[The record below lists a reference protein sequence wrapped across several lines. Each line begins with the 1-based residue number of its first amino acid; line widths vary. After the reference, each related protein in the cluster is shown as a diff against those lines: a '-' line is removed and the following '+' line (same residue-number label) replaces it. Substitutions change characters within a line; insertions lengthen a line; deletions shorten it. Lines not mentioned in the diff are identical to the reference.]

1 MLRGHRRGEKEV
13 LVLNALYVSLAAVGG
28 LLLLL
33 GMLGGLVKERTP
45 VSEPLIALLAGV
57 VIGPAALG
65 LLDLA
70 DLGDQA
76 LILEEAALI
85 TLGVALVGVAL
96 RLPVGYSR
104 RNRRLLFVLL
114 GIVMPLM
121 WIVGGLLAYLI
132 VGVPFWVAVLI
143 GAIITPTDP
152 VVASSIVA
160 GGVAERNLPARL
172 RHAISS
178 ESGFNDGLA
187 LPFVVLPVLVLT
199 EPPGKVLGH
208 WLTHTVLLEIVAG
221 AALAALMGYAAG
233 KTLRWAERKETMERT
248 SLLTI
253 SLALSLTVL
262 GVTELFHLNGVLA
275 AFVAGIVFNFAGS
288 SDAKESQEDIQE
300 AISRF
305 FDLPIF
311 VLLGM
316 ALPWQGWLDLGWK
329 GPLLV
334 VGVLLLRRLPAVLAL
349 RPLLGPLRGRARDM
363 LSLGWFGPIGAAALY
378 YAAFSFRETGIEE
391 AWVVGS
397 LIICASVL
405 VHGVSATPLTK
416 LYGRLPRKV

>member
-1 MLRGHRRGEKEV
+1 LNV
-13 LVLNALYVSLAAVGG
+13 LYLSLAAVGG

-33 GMLGGLVKERTP
+33 GLLGGLLKERTP

-57 VIGPAALG
+57 LIGPAALG
-65 LLDLA
+65 LLNLA
-70 DLGDQA
+70 DLGDQT
-76 LILEEAALI
+76 LILEEAALV

-104 RNRRLLFVLL
+104 RNWRLLLVLL

-121 WIVGGLLAYLI
+121 WVAGGLLVYLI

-143 GAIITPTDP
+143 GAIVTPTDP

-160 GGVAERNLPARL
+160 GGVAERNLPASL

-199 EPPGKVLGH
+199 EPPGEVLGH

-221 AALAALMGYAAG
+221 TALAALMGYLAG
-233 KTLRWAERKETMERT
+233 KTLRWAEKKETMERS

-262 GVTELFHLNGVLA
+262 GVTELLHLNGVLA

-316 ALPWQGWLDLGWK
+316 ALPWEGWLGLGWR

-334 VGVLLLRRLPAVLAL
+334 VAVLLLRRLPTVLAL
-349 RPLLGPLRGRARDM
+349 RPLLGPLRRQAKDV
-363 LSLGWFGPIGAAALY
+363 LFLGWFGPIGAAALY

-416 LYGRLPRKV
+416 LYGRLPGD

>member
-1 MLRGHRRGEKEV
+1 MNE
-13 LVLNALYVSLAAVGG
+13 LYVSLAAVGG
-28 LLLLL
+28 LLLVL
-33 GMLGGLVKERTP
+33 GMLGGLLKERTP

-57 VIGPAALG
+57 LIGPAVFG

-70 DLGDQA
+70 NLGDETA
-76 LILEEAALI
+76 ILEEAALV

-96 RLPVGYSR
+96 RLPVGYTSR
-104 RNRRLLFVLL
+104 NWRLLVVLL

-121 WIVGGLLAYLI
+121 WITSGLMVYLI
-132 VGVPFWVAVLI
+132 LGLPFWVSVLI

-152 VVASSIVA
+152 VVASSIVS
-160 GGVAERNLPARL
+160 GGVAERNLPAPL
-172 RHAISS
+172 RCAISA

-199 EPPGKVLGH
+199 RPSGEVLGH

-221 AALAALMGYAAG
+221 AALAAVIGYAAG
-233 KTLRWAERKETMERT
+233 KTLRWAERKGTMERT
-248 SLLTI
+248 SLLTV

-262 GVTELFHLNGVLA
+262 GVTELLHLNGVLA

-288 SDAKESQEDIQE
+288 SDAKESQEEIQE

-316 ALPWQGWLDLGWK
+316 ALPWGEWLDLGWA
-329 GPLLV
+329 GLLLV
-334 VGVLLLRRLPAVLAL
+334 AAVLLFRRLPAVLAL
-349 RPLLGPLRGRARDM
+349 RSLLGPVRSKGKDVLF
-363 LSLGWFGPIGAAALY
+363 LGWFGPVGAAALY
-378 YAAFSFRETGIEE
+378 YAAFSLRETGIE
-391 AWVVGS
+391 AVWTVGS
-397 LIICASVL
+397 LVICASVL
-405 VHGVSATPLTK
+405 VHGVTATPLTM
-416 LYGRLPRKV
+416 LYGRLP

>member
-1 MLRGHRRGEKEV
+1 
-13 LVLNALYVSLAAVGG
+13 LNVLYVSLAAVGG

-33 GMLGGLVKERTP
+33 GLLGGLLKERTP
-45 VSEPLIALLAGV
+45 VSEPLIALIAGV
-57 VIGPAALG
+57 LIGPAALG
-65 LLDLA
+65 LLNLA
-70 DLGDQA
+70 DLGNQT
-76 LILEEAALI
+76 LILEEAALV

-96 RLPVGYSR
+96 RLPIGYSSS
-104 RNRRLLFVLL
+104 NWRLLFVLL

-132 VGVPFWVAVLI
+132 LGVPFWVAVLI
-143 GAIITPTDP
+143 GAIVTPTDP

-199 EPPGKVLGH
+199 EPPGEVLGH
-208 WLTHTVLLEIVAG
+208 WLTHTILLEIVGG
-221 AALAALMGYAAG
+221 AALASLMGYLAG

-253 SLALSLTVL
+253 SLALSLSVL
-262 GVTELFHLNGVLA
+262 GVTELLHLNGVLA

-288 SDAKESQEDIQE
+288 SDAKESQEEIQE

-316 ALPWQGWLDLGWK
+316 ALPWQGWLDLGWR

-334 VGVLLLRRLPAVLAL
+334 VAVLVLRRLPTVLAL
-349 RPLLGPLRGRARDM
+349 RPLLGPLRGRARDV
-363 LSLGWFGPIGAAALY
+363 LFLGWFGPIGAAALY
-378 YAAFSFRETGIEE
+378 YATFSLRETGIEE

-397 LIICASVL
+397 LIICASV
-405 VHGVSATPLTK
+405 VIHGVSATPLTK
-416 LYGRLPRKV
+416 LYGRLPGD

>member
-1 MLRGHRRGEKEV
+1 M
-13 LVLNALYVSLAAVGG
+13 NALYVSLAAIGG

-33 GMLGGLVKERTP
+33 GMLGGLLKERTP
-45 VSEPLIALLAGV
+45 VSEPLIALIAGV
-57 VIGPAALG
+57 LIGPSALG

-70 DLGDQA
+70 DLGNQA
-76 LILEEAALI
+76 LILEEAALV

-96 RLPVGYSR
+96 RLPVGYASS
-104 RNRRLLFVLL
+104 NWRLLVVLL
-114 GIVMPLM
+114 GILMPLM
-121 WIVGGLLAYLI
+121 WIVSGLLVYLI
-132 VGVPFWVAVLI
+132 VGLHFGVAVLI

-160 GGVAERNLPARL
+160 GGVAERNLPSPL
-172 RHAISS
+172 RCAISA

-199 EPPGKVLGH
+199 EPPREVLGH
-208 WLTHTVLLEIVAG
+208 WLTHTVLVEIVGG
-221 AALAALMGYAAG
+221 AVVAALMGYAAG

-248 SLLTI
+248 SLLTV

-262 GVTELFHLNGVLA
+262 GVTELLHLNGVLA

-316 ALPWQGWLDLGWK
+316 ALPWEEWLELGWS
-329 GPLLV
+329 GLLLV
-334 VGVLLLRRLPAVLAL
+334 AAVLLLRRLPAVLAL
-349 RPLLGPLRGRARDM
+349 RPLLGPLRGKTKDV
-363 LSLGWFGPIGAAALY
+363 LFLGWFGPVGAAALY
-378 YAAFSFRETGIEE
+378 YAAFSFRETSIEVV
-391 AWVVGS
+391 WTVGS
-397 LIICASVL
+397 LVICASLL

-416 LYGRLPRKV
+416 LYGRLPED

>member
-1 MLRGHRRGEKEV
+1 MEAQRGG
-13 LVLNALYVSLAAVGG
+13 LLNALYVSLAAIGG

-33 GMLGGLVKERTP
+33 GMLGGLLKERTP
-45 VSEPLIALLAGV
+45 VSEPLIALIAGV
-57 VIGPAALG
+57 LIGPAALG

-70 DLGDQA
+70 NLGDQT
-76 LILEEAALI
+76 LILEEAALV

-96 RLPVGYSR
+96 RLPIGYSSQ
-104 RNRRLLFVLL
+104 NWRLLFVLL
-114 GIVMPLM
+114 GLVMPLM
-121 WIVGGLLAYLI
+121 WIAGGLLAYLI
-132 VGVPFWVAVLI
+132 LGVPFWVAVLI
-143 GAIITPTDP
+143 GAIVTPTDP

-199 EPPGKVLGH
+199 EPRGEVLGH
-208 WLTHTVLLEIVAG
+208 WLTHTILLEIGAG
-221 AALAALMGYAAG
+221 AALAALIGYLAG
-233 KTLRWAERKETMERT
+233 KTLRWAERKETMEHS

-262 GVTELFHLNGVLA
+262 GVTELLHLNGVLA

-288 SDAKESQEDIQE
+288 SDAKESQEEIQE

-316 ALPWQGWLDLGWK
+316 ALPWQGWLELGWR

-334 VGVLLLRRLPAVLAL
+334 VAVLVLRRLPAVLAL
-349 RPLLGPLRGRARDM
+349 RPLLGPLRGRAKDV
-363 LSLGWFGPIGAAALY
+363 LFLGWFGPIGAAALY
-378 YAAFSFRETGIEE
+378 YAAFSLRETGVEE

-416 LYGRLPRKV
+416 FYGRLPED

>member
-1 MLRGHRRGEKEV
+1 M
-13 LVLNALYVSLAAVGG
+13 LYVSLAAVGG

-33 GMLGGLVKERTP
+33 GMLGGLLKERTP

-57 VIGPAALG
+57 LIGPAVFG

-70 DLGDQA
+70 KLGNEMV
-76 LILEEAALI
+76 ILEEAALV

-96 RLPVGYSR
+96 RLPVGYASS
-104 RNRRLLFVLL
+104 NWRLLVVLL
-114 GIVMPLM
+114 GILMPLM
-121 WIVGGLLAYLI
+121 WVVSGLLVYL
-132 VGVPFWVAVLI
+132 VLGLPFWVAVLI
-143 GAIITPTDP
+143 GAIVTPTDP

-160 GGVAERNLPARL
+160 GGVAERNLPAPL

-199 EPPGKVLGH
+199 EPPGEVLGH
-208 WLTHTVLLEIVAG
+208 WLTHTVLLEILGG
-221 AALAALMGYAAG
+221 AAVATLMGYLAG

-262 GVTELFHLNGVLA
+262 GVTELLHLNGVLA

-288 SDAKESQEDIQE
+288 SDAKESQEEIQE

-311 VLLGM
+311 VLLGYG
-316 ALPWQGWLDLGWK
+316 AA
-329 GPLLV
+329 
-334 VGVLLLRRLPAVLAL
+334 VGGLAEARLEGLA
-349 RPLLGPLRGRARDM
+349 PSRGRAAAQATA
-363 LSLGWFGPIGAAALY
+363 SGAGPEAAARDAPRASEGRAFPRMVRPDRGRSALLRGLLTQRDRHRGSMGGRQPRHVRSCVGPRRER
-378 YAAFSFRETGIEE
+378 YASYQALRE
-391 AWVVGS
+391 VVSRLKGG
-397 LIICASVL
+397 VL
-405 VHGVSATPLTK
+405 SEVG
-416 LYGRLPRKV
+416 

>member
-1 MLRGHRRGEKEV
+1 
-13 LVLNALYVSLAAVGG
+13 LNELYVSLAAVGG

-33 GMLGGLVKERTP
+33 GVLGGLLKERTP

-57 VIGPAALG
+57 LIGPAVLG

-70 DLGDQA
+70 ELGNET
-76 LILEEAALI
+76 LILEEAALV
-85 TLGVALVGVAL
+85 TLGIALVGVAL
-96 RLPVGYSR
+96 RLPVGYASG
-104 RNRRLLFVLL
+104 NWRLLVVLL
-114 GIVMPLM
+114 GVLMPLM
-121 WIVGGLLAYLI
+121 WIVSGFLVYLI
-132 VGVPFWVAVLI
+132 LGLPFWVSVLI

-160 GGVAERNLPARL
+160 GGVAERNLPSSL
-172 RHAISS
+172 RCAISA

-199 EPPGKVLGH
+199 EPPGEVLGH
-208 WLTHTVLLEIVAG
+208 WLTHTILLEIVAG

-233 KTLRWAERKETMERT
+233 KILRWAERKETMERT
-248 SLLTI
+248 SLLTV

-262 GVTELFHLNGVLA
+262 GVTELLHLNGVLA

-288 SDAKESQEDIQE
+288 SDAKESQEEIQE

-311 VLLGM
+311 VVLGM
-316 ALPWQGWLDLGWK
+316 ALPWEGWLELGW
-329 GPLLV
+329 GGLLLV
-334 VGVLLLRRLPAVLAL
+334 AAVLLLRRLPAVLAL
-349 RPLLGPLRGRARDM
+349 RPLLGPLRSGDKDV
-363 LSLGWFGPIGAAALY
+363 LFLGWFGPIGAAALY
-378 YAAFSFRETGIEE
+378 YAAFSHRETGIEA
-391 AWVVGS
+391 AWTVGS
-397 LIICASVL
+397 LVICASVI

-416 LYGRLPRKV
+416 LYGSLPKNA

>member
-1 MLRGHRRGEKEV
+1 MNV
-13 LVLNALYVSLAAVGG
+13 LYVSLAAVGG

-33 GMLGGLVKERTP
+33 GLLGGLLKERTP
-45 VSEPLIALLAGV
+45 VSEPLIALIAGV
-57 VIGPAALG
+57 LIGPAVLG

-70 DLGDQA
+70 ALGNQM

-96 RLPVGYSR
+96 RLPIGYSSS
-104 RNRRLLFVLL
+104 NWRLLFVLL

-121 WIVGGLLAYLI
+121 WIMGGLLAYLI

-143 GAIITPTDP
+143 GAIVTPTDP

-199 EPPGKVLGH
+199 EPPGEVLGH
-208 WLTHTVLLEIVAG
+208 WLTHTILLEIVGG
-221 AALAALMGYAAG
+221 AALASLMGYLAG

-253 SLALSLTVL
+253 SLALSLSVL
-262 GVTELFHLNGVLA
+262 GVTELLHLNGVLA

-288 SDAKESQEDIQE
+288 SDAKESQEEIQE

-316 ALPWQGWLDLGWK
+316 ALPWQGWLDLGWR

-334 VGVLLLRRLPAVLAL
+334 VAVLVLRRLPTVLAL
-349 RPLLGPLRGRARDM
+349 RPLLGPLRGRAKDV
-363 LSLGWFGPIGAAALY
+363 LFLGWFGPIGAAALY
-378 YAAFSFRETGIEE
+378 YAAFSLRETGIEE

-416 LYGRLPRKV
+416 LYGRLPAD

>member
-1 MLRGHRRGEKEV
+1 MSE
-13 LVLNALYVSLAAVGG
+13 LYVSLAAVGG
-28 LLLLL
+28 LLLIL
-33 GMLGGLVKERTP
+33 GMLGGLLKERTF

-57 VIGPAALG
+57 LLGPAVFG

-70 DLGDQA
+70 DLGNQTV
-76 LILEEAALI
+76 ILEEAALV

-96 RLPVGYSR
+96 RLPVGYTSS
-104 RNRRLLFVLL
+104 NWRLLVVLL

-121 WIVGGLLAYLI
+121 WLASGLLVYLI
-132 VGVPFWVAVLI
+132 LGLPFWVSVLI
-143 GAIITPTDP
+143 GAIVTPTDP

-160 GGVAERNLPARL
+160 GGVAERNLPASL
-172 RHAISS
+172 RHAISA

-199 EPPGKVLGH
+199 EPPGEALSH
-208 WLTHTVLLEIVAG
+208 WLTHTVLLEIAAG
-221 AALAALMGYAAG
+221 AVLAAVMGYLAG

-262 GVTELFHLNGVLA
+262 GVTELLHLNGVLA

-288 SDAKESQEDIQE
+288 SDAKESQEEIQE

-316 ALPWQGWLDLGWK
+316 AIPWEGWIGLGWS
-329 GPLLV
+329 GLLLGV
-334 VGVLLLRRLPAVLAL
+334 AVLLLRRLPAVLTL
-349 RPLLGPLRGRARDM
+349 RPLLGPLRKGYDV
-363 LSLGWFGPIGAAALY
+363 LFLGWFGPVGAAALY
-378 YAAFSFRETGIEE
+378 YAAFSLRETGIEE
-391 AWVVGS
+391 VWVVGS
-397 LIICASVL
+397 LIICASVM
-405 VHGVSATPLTK
+405 VHGVTATPLTK
-416 LYGRLPRKV
+416 LYGRYQ

>member
-1 MLRGHRRGEKEV
+1 
-13 LVLNALYVSLAAVGG
+13 LNVLYVSLAAVGG

-33 GMLGGLVKERTP
+33 GMLGGLLKERTP
-45 VSEPLIALLAGV
+45 VSEPLIALIAGV
-57 VIGPAALG
+57 LIGPGALG

-70 DLGDQA
+70 DLGNQT
-76 LILEEAALI
+76 LILEEAALV

-96 RLPVGYSR
+96 RLPIGYSSS
-104 RNRRLLFVLL
+104 NWRLLFVLL

-132 VGVPFWVAVLI
+132 LGVPFWVAVLI
-143 GAIITPTDP
+143 GAIVTPTDP

-199 EPPGKVLGH
+199 EPPGEVLGH
-208 WLTHTVLLEIVAG
+208 WLTHTILLEIVGG
-221 AALAALMGYAAG
+221 AALASLMGYLAG

-253 SLALSLTVL
+253 SLALSLSVL
-262 GVTELFHLNGVLA
+262 GVTELLHLNGVLA

-288 SDAKESQEDIQE
+288 SDAKESQEEIQE

-316 ALPWQGWLDLGWK
+316 ALPWQGWLDLGWR

-334 VGVLLLRRLPAVLAL
+334 VAVLVLRRLPTVLAL
-349 RPLLGPLRGRARDM
+349 RPLLGPLRGRARDV
-363 LSLGWFGPIGAAALY
+363 LFLGWFGPIGAAALY
-378 YAAFSFRETGIEE
+378 YATFSLRETGIEE

-397 LIICASVL
+397 LIICASV
-405 VHGVSATPLTK
+405 VIHGVSATLLTK
-416 LYGRLPRKV
+416 LYGRLPGD

>member
-1 MLRGHRRGEKEV
+1 MNV
-13 LVLNALYVSLAAVGG
+13 LYVSLAAVGG

-33 GMLGGLVKERTP
+33 GLLGGLLKERTP
-45 VSEPLIALLAGV
+45 VSEPLIALIAGV
-57 VIGPAALG
+57 LIGPAALG

-70 DLGDQA
+70 DLGSQT
-76 LILEEAALI
+76 LILEEAALL

-96 RLPVGYSR
+96 RLPIGYSSS
-104 RNRRLLFVLL
+104 NWRLLFVLL

-132 VGVPFWVAVLI
+132 LGVPFWVAVMI
-143 GAIITPTDP
+143 GAIVTPTDP

-199 EPPGKVLGH
+199 EPPGEVLGH
-208 WLTHTVLLEIVAG
+208 WLTHTVLLEIVGG
-221 AALAALMGYAAG
+221 AALASLMGYLAG

-262 GVTELFHLNGVLA
+262 GVTELLHLNGVLA

-288 SDAKESQEDIQE
+288 SDAKESQEEIQE

-311 VLLGM
+311 VLLGL
-316 ALPWQGWLDLGWK
+316 ALPWQGWLDLGWR

-334 VGVLLLRRLPAVLAL
+334 VAVLLLRRLPTVLAL
-349 RPLLGPLRGRARDM
+349 RPLLGPLRGRARDV
-363 LSLGWFGPIGAAALY
+363 LFLGWFGPIGAAALY

-397 LIICASVL
+397 LIICASVF

-416 LYGRLPRKV
+416 LYGRLPED

>member
-1 MLRGHRRGEKEV
+1 
-13 LVLNALYVSLAAVGG
+13 LNVLYVSLAAVGG

-33 GMLGGLVKERTP
+33 GLLGGLLKERTP
-45 VSEPLIALLAGV
+45 VSEPLIALIAGV
-57 VIGPAALG
+57 LIGPAVLG

-70 DLGDQA
+70 ALGNQT

-96 RLPVGYSR
+96 RLPIGYSSS
-104 RNRRLLFVLL
+104 NWRLLFVLL

-132 VGVPFWVAVLI
+132 LGVPLWVAVLI
-143 GAIITPTDP
+143 GAIVTPTDP

-199 EPPGKVLGH
+199 EPPGEVLGH
-208 WLTHTVLLEIVAG
+208 WLTHTILLEIVGG
-221 AALAALMGYAAG
+221 AALASLMGYLAG

-253 SLALSLTVL
+253 SLALSLSVL
-262 GVTELFHLNGVLA
+262 GVTELLHLNGVLA

-288 SDAKESQEDIQE
+288 SDAKESQEEIQE

-316 ALPWQGWLDLGWK
+316 ALPWQGWLDLGWR

-334 VGVLLLRRLPAVLAL
+334 VAVIVLRRLPTVLAL
-349 RPLLGPLRGRARDM
+349 RPLLGPLRGRARDV
-363 LSLGWFGPIGAAALY
+363 LFLGWFGPIGAAALY
-378 YAAFSFRETGIEE
+378 YAAFSLRETGIEE

-397 LIICASVL
+397 LIICASVV

-416 LYGRLPRKV
+416 LYGRLSSD